1 MHIILNYTRGCDL
14 VQSDVLNISCCL

>member
-14 VQSDVLNISCCL
+14 VQSDVLKISCCL